1 MSRLVGE
8 QQEREENLRQRIRGL
23 QESLRA
29 ARAENS
35 IMSPPQVALGS
46 GTMSCVCACDVMC
59 TSLVRTSSFVCLVAS
74 LLSIVF
80 LSLRCMLTMHLGGAY
95 VDTTIFPTMGAF
107 GSNLSPQ

>member
-1 MSRLVGE
+1 MRCETLSVKQEMSRLVGE

-35 IMSPPQVALGS
+35 IMSPPPQVALGS

-59 TSLVRTSSFVCLVAS
+59 TSLVSGRRRLFV
-74 LLSIVF
+74 
-80 LSLRCMLTMHLGGAY
+80 
-95 VDTTIFPTMGAF
+95 
-107 GSNLSPQ
+107 